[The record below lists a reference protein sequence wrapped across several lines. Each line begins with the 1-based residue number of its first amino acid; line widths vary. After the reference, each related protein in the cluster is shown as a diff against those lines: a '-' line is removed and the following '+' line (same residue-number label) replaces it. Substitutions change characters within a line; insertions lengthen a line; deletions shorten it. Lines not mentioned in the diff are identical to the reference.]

1 MELFKILKCLI
12 LVVYEYIYNIIVDI
26 KIVFEIFVYFKSFNL
41 YNSF

>member
-26 KIVFEIFVYFKSFNL
+26 KIVFEIFVYFKKF
-41 YNSF
+41 